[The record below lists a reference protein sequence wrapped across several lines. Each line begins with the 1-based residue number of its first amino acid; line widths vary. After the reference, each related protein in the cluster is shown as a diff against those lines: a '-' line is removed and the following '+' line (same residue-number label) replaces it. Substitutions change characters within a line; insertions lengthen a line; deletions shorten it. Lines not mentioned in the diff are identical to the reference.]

1 MVMDHLGPSLEDLF
15 NYCKRKFT
23 IKTTLMIADQMI
35 QRLEFLHNNHF
46 IHRDMKPDNFLI
58 GHGKKQN
65 IVYVIDYGLAK
76 RYRDPKTGEHIPYK
90 DNKSLTGTARYA
102 SVNAHLGIEQSRR
115 DDLESVGFIIVY
127 FLKGSLPWQGLQGKT
142 KNDKYD
148 RIKDKKVATTIES
161 LTRGLPEELN
171 IYLQYCRN
179 LKFEERP
186 DYNYMRKIFKDLM
199 YKSGHDYDYQYDWV
213 LKKQGQ
219 KIPEDDFVGQPTKG
233 NIAAAQGK
241 DDDKKQAI
249 KTSHF
254 VEERK
259 ENRANIGHQVMNGSG
274 MDKRQASATK
284 RRPGMGGS
292 NINNTINNGRHT
304 QANGWAKGQL
314 PVALQQ

>member
-1 MVMDHLGPSLEDLF
+1 MAVVSRILNLVAGIPSIHWFGVEGDYNAMVMDLLGPSLEDLF

-23 IKTTLMIADQMI
+23 VKTTLMIADQML

-65 IVYVIDYGLAK
+65 LVYIIDYGLAK

-115 DDLESVGFIIVY
+115 DDLESVGFILIY

-148 RIKDKKVATTIES
+148 RIKEKKVATTIES
-161 LTRGLPEELN
+161 LTRGIPEEFNL
-171 IYLQYCRN
+171 YLQYCRN

-199 YKSGHDYDYQYDWV
+199 YKRGADYDNQYDWV
-213 LKKQGQ
+213 IKKAGG
-219 KIPEDDFVGQPTKG
+219 KVDENDYADSKPVG
-233 NIAAAQGK
+233 NIAAVQGK
-241 DDDKKQAI
+241 EEVLEKKQ
-249 KTSHF
+249 SQNF
-254 VEERK
+254 NEERK
-259 ENRANIGHQVMNGSG
+259 ESRALLGQQLVNGSQP
-274 MDKRQASATK
+274 KAVATRQPSA
-284 RRPGMGGS
+284 
-292 NINNTINNGRHT
+292 
-304 QANGWAKGQL
+304 
-314 PVALQQ
+314 